1 MDKKKKFPI
10 DSFELRLLL
19 PIMVIVTVFVIMI
32 NPLLGIIVGVLSWIS
47 YKKIGKEITT
57 PKKTPQ
63 QDIVNEDTKK
73 LIGTLINEQATQK
86 QEPYDYS
93 SHLIKRGCLPSRIH
107 DILDEMGI
115 TTWMQLSLLDE
126 KELLYEKCFGEKALE
141 KIRTEL
147 ASRGLTL
154 NSEKTSIE

>member
-19 PIMVIVTVFVIMI
+19 PIMVAVIVFVIMI

-47 YKKIGKEITT
+47 YKKIGKEISTQE
-57 PKKTPQ
+57 KTPQ
-63 QDIVNEDTKK
+63 QDTVNEDTKK

-93 SHLIKRGCLPSRIH
+93 SHLIKRGSLPSRIH